1 MDTHAQHH
9 GLSCPNQP
17 LKEQRK
23 YMDLRS
29 CYRRRQDNP
38 DAHADK
44 LGARAWLAERAH
56 YSTRTA
62 AERIGTEWK
71 GKDMGT
77 NRCPKSLHG
86 QAEALLG
93 GIRAIGR
100 KKDSVD
106 RRFIRGIGTWTV
118 YRKDIHRF
126 IEFLQ
131 RAGLRDLR
139 QAQRVSGF
147 VRTYIAGRGQALRKS
162 DGSFQTLERE
172 ISALTKLS
180 HALDVYSERH
190 GGESAADI
198 RTVLSE
204 EKAQWRTELAARSG
218 GYTTRAYPD
227 PEGLYAAI
235 PDQGPRLQAKLMGET
250 GCRAEGVGAPAR
262 GSNPLTVANLLGFGT
277 DPVSGDAAGRIVVTE
292 KGCKRTEH
300 FVDPSTYRE
309 LEEHIQAHGQLASP
323 YRTFLRAVEAAARA
337 TGQYAPGR
345 GTHGLK
351 HSFAQARMHEAVD
364 AGLSHEEAKQA
375 VANEIAHN
383 RLDSVDVYLR

>member
-1 MDTHAQHH
+1 
-9 GLSCPNQP
+9 
-17 LKEQRK
+17 
-23 YMDLRS
+23 
-29 CYRRRQDNP
+29 
-38 DAHADK
+38 
-44 LGARAWLAERAH
+44 
-56 YSTRTA
+56 
-62 AERIGTEWK
+62 
-71 GKDMGT
+71 MGT
-77 NRCPKSLHG
+77 NRWPKNLHG

-100 KKDSVD
+100 KKGTVD
-106 RRFIRGIGTWTV
+106 RRFIRGIGTWGV
-118 YRKDIHRF
+118 YRSDIHRF
-126 IEFLQ
+126 VEFLQ

-139 QAQRVSGF
+139 QARRVSGF
-147 VRTYIAGRGQALRKS
+147 VRTYIVGRGQALREAG
-162 DGSFQTLERE
+162 GSFQTIERE

-180 HALDVYSERH
+180 HALDVYAERH

-204 EKAQWRTELAARSG
+204 EKGHWRTELSPRSC

-235 PDQGPRLQAKLMGET
+235 QDAGLRLQAKLMGET

-262 GSNPLTVANLLGFGT
+262 SSNPFTATNLLGMGT
-277 DPVSGDAAGRIVVTE
+277 VPVSGEAAGRIVVTE
-292 KGCKRTEH
+292 KGGKQTTH
-300 FVDPSTYRE
+300 FVQPKIYHE
-309 LEEHIQAHGQLASP
+309 LEEHITKHGQLASS

-351 HSFAQARMHEAVD
+351 HSFAQTRMHEAID
-364 AGLSHEEAKQA
+364 AGLSYEEAKQT

-383 RLDSVDVYLR
+383 RMDSVDVYLR

>member
-1 MDTHAQHH
+1 
-9 GLSCPNQP
+9 
-17 LKEQRK
+17 
-23 YMDLRS
+23 
-29 CYRRRQDNP
+29 
-38 DAHADK
+38 
-44 LGARAWLAERAH
+44 
-56 YSTRTA
+56 
-62 AERIGTEWK
+62 
-71 GKDMGT
+71 MGT
-77 NRCPKSLHG
+77 NRWPKSLHS

-100 KKDSVD
+100 KKGSVD
-106 RRFIRGIGTWTV
+106 RRCIRGIGTWDV
-118 YRKDIHRF
+118 YRRDIHRF
-126 IEFLQ
+126 VEFLQ

-139 QAQRVSGF
+139 QAQRVSR
-147 VRTYIAGRGQALRKS
+147 VARTYIADRGQALR
-162 DGSFQTLERE
+162 DAGGSFQTIERE

-180 HALDVYSERH
+180 HALDVYAERH

-204 EKAQWRTELAARSG
+204 EKAQWRTELAGRSG
-218 GYTTRAYPD
+218 GYTSRAYPD

-235 PDQGPRLQAKLMGET
+235 RDAGLRLQAKLMGEA

-262 GSNPLTVANLLGFGT
+262 GSKPFTATNLLGMGT

-292 KGCKRTEH
+292 KGGKHTEH
-300 FVDPSTYRE
+300 FLKPETYRE
-309 LEEHIQAHGQLASP
+309 LEAHIEEHGQLASP
-323 YRTFLRAVEAAARA
+323 YRTFLRAVEAAAQA

-351 HSFAQARMHEAVD
+351 HSFAQARMYEAIK

-383 RLDSVDVYLR
+383 RMDSVEVYLR